1 MGLLRGTSDYSKTF
15 HHITPFPRRRE
26 SRLFT
31 TIFFSGSRISATL
44 LPRRSKSQI
53 ISLNKNFCSEHLTS
67 FVRYPLLAPIQ
78 MGIFTFQNFTMR
90 KLIVLSLLLASTF
103 TFAQKQM
110 NTGEIKLALKKLN
123 TLGSVLYIAAHPDD
137 ENTRLIAYMANE
149 RMVRTGYLS
158 LTRGDGGQNLIG
170 TEKGP
175 LMGVVRTQ
183 ELLEAR
189 KVDGGEQFFT
199 RAVDFG
205 YSKTPDETFKKW
217 DKQKVLADVVWII
230 RRFKPDVMITR
241 FPPTSKAGHGHH
253 TASAILAAEAFDLA
267 GDPKAFPEQL
277 EYTAVWQPKRLF
289 LNASTWWDKELPQK
303 AEANPTEYTT
313 IDIGT
318 YNTLLGKS
326 YGEIAAE
333 SRTMHKS
340 QGFGS
345 AKQRGSKLEYL
356 KLIKGEPFKSDV
368 LDNVNLS
375 WKSEKNGE
383 AIEKLITQANNEFN
397 PEQPELI
404 VSTLLEAYNLIDKLS
419 DDNKWKWIK
428 LSNIRS
434 IIASCAGIFVE
445 VTANDYSTSSGNQI
459 ELTTTLINRS
469 DLNIKIENI
478 KYDEIDTVLNTSLE
492 NNIPLSFKSKIECP
506 KNLNSKST
514 NPYWLND
521 PFEGLYTVP
530 TQDMIG
536 NPQNRST
543 FPVYFTLKI
552 NETYFPMFRKIT
564 YKWTDRV
571 KGEIYRPFFFTPK
584 VTANIADPV
593 YVFANSSAKAIKV
606 TVKGH
611 QANING
617 NITLN
622 LPEGWKST
630 PTSID
635 YNFKNKNEEKVL
647 VFNVT
652 PSENESTG
660 TISIANTKS
669 LISIEYDHI
678 QTQTLLPDANEKVV
692 RLNVTT
698 KGKTIGYI
706 KGAGDEVPTALEQL
720 GYNVVLLDE
729 NSLKNADLSKYDVIV
744 AGIRTY
750 NTNKYMPNVYKQ
762 LMSYVEN
769 GGNYVVQYNTNRG
782 VDTKTLAP
790 YPLKLS
796 RDRVT
801 EEDAK
806 VNFLAPEH
814 SILNTPN
821 KITEKDFDHWVQERG
836 LYFPNEWDE
845 KYTPILGW
853 NDTNAP
859 LTKGSLL
866 VTNYGKGTFIYTG
879 ISFFRELP
887 AGVPGAFKLFA
898 NIVSYGK

>member
-1 MGLLRGTSDYSKTF
+1 
-15 HHITPFPRRRE
+15 
-26 SRLFT
+26 
-31 TIFFSGSRISATL
+31 
-44 LPRRSKSQI
+44 
-53 ISLNKNFCSEHLTS
+53 
-67 FVRYPLLAPIQ
+67 
-78 MGIFTFQNFTMR
+78 MR
-90 KLIVLSLLLASTF
+90 KLIVLSLILSSTF
-103 TFAQKQM
+103 TFAQKQL
-110 NTGEIKLALKKLN
+110 NAGETNLALKKLN
-123 TLGSVLYIAAHPDD
+123 VLGSVLYVAAHPDD

-189 KVDGGEQFFT
+189 KIDGGEQLFT

-205 YSKTPDETFKKW
+205 YSKTPEETFKKW
-217 DKQKVLADVVWII
+217 NKQEVLADVVWAI
-230 RRFKPDVMITR
+230 RKFKPDVMITR
-241 FPPTSKAGHGHH
+241 FPPTSAAGHGHH

-267 GDPKAFPEQL
+267 GDPKAFPDQL
-277 EYTAVWQPKRLF
+277 EYTTVWQPKRLF

-303 AEANPTEYTT
+303 AKANPTTYTT
-313 IDIGT
+313 VDIGT

-356 KLIKGEPFKSDV
+356 KLIKGDAFKSDV
-368 LDNVNLS
+368 LDNINLS
-375 WKSEKNGE
+375 WKSEKNGA

-404 VSTLLEAYNLIDKLS
+404 VPKLLEIYELVNQLPENS
-419 DDNKWKWIK
+419 RWKHVKIK
-428 LSNIRS
+428 EIKK
-434 IIASCAGIFVE
+434 IITACAGLFVE
-445 VTANDYSTSSGNQI
+445 VTANDYSVALGNEI
-459 ELTTTLINRS
+459 ELTTTLVNRS
-469 DLNIKIENI
+469 NLKIELEKINYG
-478 KYDEIDTVLNTSLE
+478 KADTTFNTSLS
-492 NNIPLSFKSKIECP
+492 NNIPLSFKSTITCP
-506 KNLNSKST
+506 ADLNDKST
-514 NPYWLND
+514 TPYWLNA
-521 PFEGLYTVP
+521 PFEGLYKVP
-530 TQDMIG
+530 NQEMIG
-536 NPQNRST
+536 KPENNSA
-543 FPVYFTLKI
+543 FPVYFYLTI
-552 NETYFPMFRKIT
+552 NGVNIPIKKSIT

-571 KGEIYRPFFFTPK
+571 KGEIYRPFFYTPQ

-593 YVFANSSAKAIKV
+593 YVFANNEPKEVRV

-611 QANING
+611 QANIKG
-617 NITLN
+617 NISLK
-622 LPEGWKST
+622 LPEGWEAT
-630 PTSID
+630 PTVIEF
-635 YNFKNKNEEKVL
+635 NFVQKNEEQVL

-652 PSENESTG
+652 PSQNESTG
-660 TISIANTKS
+660 TISIDGKHS

-678 QTQTLLPDANEKVV
+678 EIQTLLPEAKAKAV
-692 RLNVTT
+692 RLNVAT

-720 GYNVVLLDE
+720 GYNVVLLDK
-729 NSLKNADLSKYDVIV
+729 NTLKNADLSKYDAIV

-762 LMSYVEN
+762 LMKYVEN

-806 VNFLAPEH
+806 VSFLSPKHA
-814 SILNTPN
+814 ILNSPN

-853 NDTNAP
+853 NDTNAT

-879 ISFFRELP
+879 ISFFR
-887 AGVPGAFKLFA
+887 
-898 NIVSYGK
+898 

>member
-1 MGLLRGTSDYSKTF
+1 MGT
-15 HHITPFPRRRE
+15 
-26 SRLFT
+26 
-31 TIFFSGSRISATL
+31 
-44 LPRRSKSQI
+44 
-53 ISLNKNFCSEHLTS
+53 
-67 FVRYPLLAPIQ
+67 
-78 MGIFTFQNFTMR
+78 FTFQFLYMR
-90 KLIVLSLLLASTF
+90 IATITLLVLMSFSAL
-103 TFAQKQM
+103 AQKQM
-110 NTGEIKLALKKLN
+110 NASEIKLALNKLN

-175 LMGVVRTQ
+175 LMGIVRTQ

-189 KVDGGEQFFT
+189 KVDGGEQLFT

-205 YSKTPDETFKKW
+205 YSKTPEETFIKW
-217 DKQKVLADVVWII
+217 DKQEVLADVVWAI
-230 RRFKPDVMITR
+230 RKFKPDVIITR
-241 FPPTSKAGHGHH
+241 FPPTSDAGHGHH
-253 TASAILAAEAFDLA
+253 TASAILAEEAFDLA
-267 GDPKAFPEQL
+267 GDPKAFPKQL
-277 EYTAVWQPKRLF
+277 EYTSVWQPKRLF
-289 LNASTWWDKELPQK
+289 LNASTWWDKELPEK
-303 AEANPTEYTT
+303 AKANPTEYTT

-356 KLIKGEPFKSDV
+356 KLIKGESFKNDAFDGIDLTWGKV
-368 LDNVNLS
+368 
-375 WKSEKNGE
+375 ENGE
-383 AIEKLITQANNEFN
+383 EIETLISKAITNFNTEK
-397 PEQPELI
+397 PELI
-404 VSTLLEAYNLIDKLS
+404 VPTLIKAYLLIDKLP
-419 DDNKWKWIK
+419 DNNKTKWIK

-434 IIASCAGIFVE
+434 VISNCAGLFIE
-445 VTANDYSTSSGNQI
+445 VTANDYSTSIGNQI

-469 DLNIKIENI
+469 DLNIKVESI
-478 KYDEIDTVLNTSLE
+478 KYDEVDTLINSTLA
-492 NNIPLSFKSKIECP
+492 NNVPLSFKSKIECP
-506 KNLNSKST
+506 KHLNDRST

-530 TQDMIG
+530 TLGIVG
-536 NPQNRST
+536 IPQNSSA
-543 FPVYFTLKI
+543 FPVYITLKI
-552 NETYFPMFRKIT
+552 NNTYFPVISKIT

-571 KGEIYRPFFFTPK
+571 KGEIYRPFFYAPQ

-593 YVFANSSAKAIKV
+593 YVFSNSEPKDIRV

-611 QANING
+611 QANTKG
-617 NITLN
+617 NIVLK
-622 LPEGWKST
+622 LPKGWKSE
-630 PTSID
+630 PASID

-647 VFNVT
+647 IFSVT
-652 PSENESTG
+652 PSQKESTG
-660 TISIANTKS
+660 NIEIENVKS

-678 QTQTLLPDANEKVV
+678 QTQTLLPEASAKAV
-692 RLNVTT
+692 RLNVAI

-720 GYNVVLLDE
+720 GYRVVMLDE
-729 NSLKNADLSKYDVIV
+729 NSLKNDDLSQYDAIV

-750 NTNKYMPNVYKQ
+750 NTNKYMANVYDR
-762 LMSYVEN
+762 LMKYVEN
-769 GGNYVVQYNTNRG
+769 GGNYVVQYNTNRR
-782 VDTKTLAP
+782 VDTKTMAPFPLA
-790 YPLKLS
+790 LS

-801 EEDAK
+801 EEDAA
-806 VNFLAPEH
+806 VTRLAPQH
-814 SILNTPN
+814 LILNSPN
-821 KITEKDFDHWVQERG
+821 KITDKDFENWVQERG

-853 NDTNAP
+853 NDTNESMKSGA
-859 LTKGSLL
+859 LLVANHGKGS
-866 VTNYGKGTFIYTG
+866 FIYTG

-898 NIVSYGK
+898 NIISYGK